1 MSRTAR
7 YAVGV
12 IVVLA
17 IGLEVWA
24 YIAYRNATDGV
35 FVNAAILIYTLIA
48 IGVVKALDV
57 IVRRWRRQRHFA
69 NPS

>member
-1 MSRTAR
+1 MSKAAR
-7 YAVGV
+7 YAVGAV
-12 IVVLA
+12 VVLT

-35 FVNAAILIYTLIA
+35 FVNAAILIYALIA
-48 IGVVKALDV
+48 IGVIKALDV
-57 IVRRWRRQRHFA
+57 IVRRVLRQRHSA